1 MEQMKAPGF
10 LAGNIGEPITLERV
24 EPLAGFSS
32 AYAAKGDMC
41 QLWTKNGFTSDQDI
55 FHKIAKSFISMLEH
69 YTQREGKFVKLSNCE
84 MLLFIIHGDLSA
96 EIWNDKA
103 AVASNII
110 MKKQIQ
116 PGMVVFE
123 KEIADILDVHFP
135 LLEFKQDDKVIC
147 LFREG
152 WRFGLYFDLNP
163 DGDFSVDDM
172 NKSLGVLHRIVKY
185 KNIYDSMFDSE
196 TLSFLIARGWF
207 PFAELI
213 NNGFDV
219 LQYREK
225 NDEVF
230 NKSANHL
237 VSLFDKDRVNSIH
250 SRWKSKV
257 YLSEKMPILDAAF
270 SSFYNGNYI
279 ATIKIILTEIEGVL
293 QPFYIK
299 ANLKKGN
306 SSALTGFVKDA
317 AIRKLQ
323 SKNTLLFSEEFLI
336 YLKQNTYCS
345 FDLMTGTASANSRH
359 SVGHGAAAA
368 KTYTKEKAIQAIL
381 TFDQIVFY
389 L

>member
-1 MEQMKAPGF
+1 MEQIKAPGI
-10 LAGNIGEPITLERV
+10 LAGNIGEPITLEKV
-24 EPLAGFSS
+24 EPLVGFSS
-32 AYAAKGDMC
+32 AYAAEGDMC
-41 QLWTKNGFTSDQDI
+41 QLWTKHGFTSDQDI
-55 FHKIAKSFISMLEH
+55 FHQIARSFISTLEH

-103 AVASNII
+103 AVASRII

-116 PGMVVFE
+116 PGMIVFE
-123 KEIADILDVHFP
+123 KEVADILDVHFP
-135 LLEFKQDDKVIC
+135 LVEFKQDDKVIC

-152 WRFGLYFDLNP
+152 WRFGLYFDLNR
-163 DGDFSVDDM
+163 DDDFSVDDM
-172 NKSLGVLHRIVKY
+172 NKNLGVLHRAVKY
-185 KNIYDSMFDSE
+185 KNIYDSMFDYE
-196 TLSFLIARGWF
+196 TLSFLVARGWF

-213 NNGFDV
+213 NDGFDI
-219 LQYREK
+219 LQYQEK

-230 NKSANHL
+230 NKSAAHL
-237 VSLFDKDRVNSIH
+237 ISLFDRDRVNAIR
-250 SRWKSKV
+250 SRWNSRV
-257 YLSEKMPILDAAF
+257 YLNEKMPILDAAF
-270 SSFYNGNYI
+270 SSYYDGNYI
-279 ATIKIILTEIEGVL
+279 AAIKIILTEIEGVL
-293 QPFYIK
+293 QSFYIK
-299 ANLKKGN
+299 ANLKKGS
-306 SSALTGFVKDA
+306 SSALTDFAKYT

-323 SKNTLLFSEEFLI
+323 SKNTLLFPEEFLI

-368 KTYTKEKAIQAIL
+368 ETYTKEKAIQAIL